1 MNQGNEQTFEPQDGI
16 GQALRRAR
24 NEAGLS
30 VMDVAQRL
38 HMSVHVIE
46 ALEAENWD
54 RLGAPVFVRG
64 QLRSYARML
73 GLPVEQVMQ
82 MPQLSPVTVPDLQ
95 PRTYTPPMQRF
106 AEQAA
111 RRAVYIVLTVAIL
124 VPVWLATRP
133 HITDVADN
141 ATPLDAPIAGTAES
155 GVRPASPAAD
165 TQQGQGHDGVPAQQ
179 RPRETMI
186 ASIAPIPQRQPTA
199 PVLALK
205 FSGDSWV
212 QIMAPDGAVVE
223 SGLLKAG
230 EERSYEAGQ
239 VGRMVLGN
247 ASAVELQHQGEVQDL
262 APYLR
267 ANVARFT
274 VSSDGSLASS
284 AN

>member
-1 MNQGNEQTFEPQDGI
+1 MNQGNEHTFEPQDGI
-16 GQALRRAR
+16 GALLRQARG
-24 NEAGLS
+24 EAGLS
-30 VMDVAQRL
+30 VADVAQRL

-73 GLPVEQVMQ
+73 GLPVERVMQ
-82 MPQLSPVTVPDLQ
+82 MPQLAPVTAPELK

-133 HITDVADN
+133 HIVQVAGD
-141 ATPLDAPIAGTAES
+141 ATPLDMPSS
-155 GVRPASPAAD
+155 GVRPDPSSSGSAAPSSPGSSQAVA
-165 TQQGQGHDGVPAQQ
+165 TVQP
-179 RPRETMI
+179 RPRETMM
-186 ASIAPIPQRQPTA
+186 ASIAPMPSRQA
-199 PVLALK
+199 PALALK
-205 FSGDSWV
+205 VNGDSWV
-212 QIMAPDGAVVE
+212 QIIAPDGAVVE

-230 EERSYEAGQ
+230 DQRSYEPGQ

-247 ASAVELQHQGEVQDL
+247 ASAVELRQHGEVQDL
-262 APYLR
+262 GPYLR

-274 VSSDGSLASS
+274 VSSDGSLESS